1 MVTPFDHL
9 VEAERRKDEMV
20 WAEQYRLAQQCP
32 KRDSLPARVS
42 RLLLIR
48 MGEILVT
55 WGSQLLARATACSKD
70 RHHTLLRPT

>member
-1 MVTPFDHL
+1 MVTLFDHL

-20 WAEQYRLAQQCP
+20 RAEQHRLARQSS

-48 MGEILVT
+48 IGEILVT
-55 WGSQLLARATACSKD
+55 WGSQLLARATARSKD
-70 RHHTLLRPT
+70 RRHTLLRPT